1 MGRLPF
7 NAAHRS
13 RAPGRCVFPAG
24 PLGPFGDSLKLLTY
38 ERPGRGER
46 TALLVD
52 DRVVD
57 LADTDPAI
65 PTHMRTLLALG
76 EPGLE
81 MVREARDEAGPGLSL
96 DEVTLRPPVMP
107 GRFLDF
113 YAFEEHVK
121 TARGKRG
128 LDVVPEWYEVPAYY
142 NGNHRAM
149 LASGEP
155 VRFPSGE
162 TRRDYE
168 LELAAVIGRKVPGD
182 DADAIRQGIVGYSI
196 LNDWSARAQQ
206 AVYMKIGLGPS
217 RSKDFATSLGPVIVV
232 PDAEDPLDPADLR
245 MRARVNG
252 ETWSDNNSSTM
263 HHGFEALVRFAAEA
277 HTLLPGDVLGSGTVG
292 GGCGLEQDRFLE
304 PGDQVELEVDGI
316 GVLAN
321 PVAS

>member
-1 MGRLPF
+1 M
-7 NAAHRS
+7 
-13 RAPGRCVFPAG
+13 
-24 PLGPFGDSLKLLTY
+24 KLLTY

-57 LADTDPAI
+57 LADTDPTI
-65 PTHMRTLLALG
+65 PTHMRTLLAMG

-81 MVREARDEAGPGLSL
+81 MVRDARDEGGPGFPVA
-96 DEVTLRPPVMP
+96 EVSLRPPVMP

-128 LDVVPEWYEVPAYY
+128 LDVVPEWYEVPVYY

-149 LASGEP
+149 LGHGEP

-168 LELAAVIGRKVPGD
+168 LELAAVIGQKVQGD
-182 DADAIRQGIVGYSI
+182 DEEAVEQAIVGYSI

-217 RSKDFATSLGPVIVV
+217 RSKDFASSLGPVIVV
-232 PDAEDPLDPADLR
+232 PDAEDPLDPRDLR

-252 ETWSDNNSSTM
+252 ETWTDANSGTM
-263 HHGFEALVRFAAEA
+263 HHTFQDLARFAAGA
-277 HTLLPGDVLGSGTVG
+277 DTLLPGDVLGSGTVG
-292 GGCGLEQDRFLE
+292 GGCGLELDRFLQ
-304 PGDQVELEVDGI
+304 PGDQVELEIEGI

-321 PVAS
+321 PVGF